1 MPRYPLF
8 ISSSSKTTGNSAAAA
23 ATPTPNNSKIVV
35 WDGIEW
41 TPSKNKC
48 TNCKPDKCYVA
59 VSGGHPC
66 LRCRKNHKGC
76 IRRIT
81 TSSKK
86 ISKASS
92 KTSEKQDPKPKS
104 ATRQVQKMEAIVNRD
119 SQPPGRTEAA
129 KTATEEPKEDK
140 LDLSSIMK
148 DVEANFKKSIAKI
161 QMMTEGLE
169 EAEKLQKMNVEGTAI
184 CKLGTK
190 LDSLPYVFLQP
201 FFVTASLKF
210 PVVES
215 SSMKG
220 MSGKVEDKPRSTG
233 RESSNPFATDV
244 LLTLREVIDEALTR
258 RGQEPSRKRVAKGNS
273 DIIDLI

>member
-1 MPRYPLF
+1 
-8 ISSSSKTTGNSAAAA
+8 
-23 ATPTPNNSKIVV
+23 
-35 WDGIEW
+35 
-41 TPSKNKC
+41 
-48 TNCKPDKCYVA
+48 
-59 VSGGHPC
+59 
-66 LRCRKNHKGC
+66 
-76 IRRIT
+76 
-81 TSSKK
+81 
-86 ISKASS
+86 
-92 KTSEKQDPKPKS
+92 
-104 ATRQVQKMEAIVNRD
+104 MEAIVNRD

-169 EAEKLQKMNVEGTAI
+169 EAEKLQKMNVEFLKKWGQQQFADSGPSSTA
-184 CKLGTK
+184 
-190 LDSLPYVFLQP
+190 YQ
-201 FFVTASLKF
+201 
-210 PVVES
+210 S

-220 MSGKVEDKPRSTG
+220 TSGKVEDKPRSTG